1 MNSTYNVDN
10 KGYYG
15 EFGGAYIPEMMY
27 SNIEELRSKYIKIC
41 SETSFKKEFDEL
53 LKDYVGRPTPLY
65 FASRLS
71 DKYNTKI
78 YLKREDLLYVQF
90 QCKPRH
96 QVLATSK
103 HLDFNPK
110 RVGAGTFPQ
119 FLGKLTKRSGP
130 KPIENS

>member
-53 LKDYVGRPTPLY
+53 LKDYVGRPTPYILQAD
-65 FASRLS
+65 FQKNIIP
-71 DKYNTKI
+71 KYILKEKI
-78 YLKREDLLYVQF
+78 Y
-90 QCKPRH
+90 
-96 QVLATSK
+96 ATLV
-103 HLDFNPK
+103 HI
-110 RVGAGTFPQ
+110 
-119 FLGKLTKRSGP
+119 KLIIQLVKFY
-130 KPIENS
+130 